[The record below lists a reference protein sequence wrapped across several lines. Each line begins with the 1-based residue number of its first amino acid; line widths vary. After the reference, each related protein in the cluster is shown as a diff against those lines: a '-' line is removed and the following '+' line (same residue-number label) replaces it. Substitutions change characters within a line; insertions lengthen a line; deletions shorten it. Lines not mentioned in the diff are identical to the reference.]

1 MSSQPTSSIEER
13 LVAAADHLDGLVAK
27 ISPVQRDVRNV
38 LKQFR
43 EFKGSHV
50 KKEDHDQ
57 LRSDYEKV
65 LKEKREQER
74 QGVKKEDYERLRSE
88 YKASEKDREKRAEE
102 IRALKLEANAKD
114 QVDRLR
120 SERNGAKEE
129 SKRLPSDPLTFGHR
143 FLNWALKNHTIINLD
158 SADFAV
164 RAWLNDEG
172 LLSDVRSRDAWAATN
187 GFTMNP
193 GEPDDS
199 VKLFALPAA
208 SPPTDPSGG
217 GSTPKRDES
226 RQDRSASSGGKSAQ
240 PSAKGNVKNTP
251 KSSDKVAGSGQE
263 PRTRSDR
270 DSPKTAQTTP
280 GPDQSQKKKGQ
291 ENPSRSIRKPK
302 AAEGNRDGKA
312 KPASGVKLPDKGKK
326 RMAPAPVDTSK
337 RPCPSGPPTPP
348 RGPLSHEELTK
359 ELFGTSDDD
368 VEMEN
373 PAVQESDRA
382 EAGEARNPAEAEKSK
397 DTADEKKAG
406 GADPAGINTVEEKKP
421 PKSRPA
427 KGVSK
432 HQTLVELHRDIC
444 QSRPWRRYLCTAG
457 HFLPEVGE
465 VAFEHPDHAISVS
478 QFRSEMTRFWE
489 SCGEE
494 VWKRM
499 FQLTDKADGKAWE
512 RIVYQATHLVVELQ
526 ILIDHSDFDDDLI
539 RFLCF
544 PHPAWPQLFHK
555 PIALSDISGLVSPE
569 AAIEYLSSE
578 YSKYWPKVPNM
589 RPDRK
594 SRSWSYALGSTFA
607 VVAKK
612 KPGSSQV
619 KALARRLFNVYD
631 RTGEFKYDP
640 DTDFDRVTQVLTRI
654 NEVAQEFV
662 KNGAKFEPDRRFP
675 LV

>member
-1 MSSQPTSSIEER
+1 MS
-13 LVAAADHLDGLVAK
+13 GL
-27 ISPVQRDVRNV
+27 QRI
-38 LKQFR
+38 QGIG
-43 EFKGSHV
+43 EGS
-50 KKEDHDQ
+50 
-57 LRSDYEKV
+57 R
-65 LKEKREQER
+65 
-74 QGVKKEDYERLRSE
+74 
-88 YKASEKDREKRAEE
+88 KRAEE
-102 IRALKLEANAKD
+102 IRVLKLEVERLTQARDKYRD

-129 SKRLPSDPLTFGHR
+129 SKRLQSDRLKFGHR
-143 FLNWALKNHTIINLD
+143 FLNWALKNHTVSNLD
-158 SADFAV
+158 SADLAV

-217 GSTPKRDES
+217 GSIPKRDES

-270 DSPKTAQTTP
+270 DSPKTAQKTP
-280 GPDQSQKKKGQ
+280 GPDQSQTKKGQ

-368 VEMEN
+368 DEMEN

-397 DTADEKKAG
+397 DTAAEKKAG

-421 PKSRPA
+421 PKSGPA

-432 HQTLVELHRDIC
+432 HQKLVELHRDIC
-444 QSRPWRRYLCTAG
+444 QSRPWRR
-457 HFLPEVGE
+457 
-465 VAFEHPDHAISVS
+465 
-478 QFRSEMTRFWE
+478 
-489 SCGEE
+489 
-494 VWKRM
+494 
-499 FQLTDKADGKAWE
+499 
-512 RIVYQATHLVVELQ
+512 
-526 ILIDHSDFDDDLI
+526 
-539 RFLCF
+539 
-544 PHPAWPQLFHK
+544 
-555 PIALSDISGLVSPE
+555 
-569 AAIEYLSSE
+569 
-578 YSKYWPKVPNM
+578 
-589 RPDRK
+589 
-594 SRSWSYALGSTFA
+594 
-607 VVAKK
+607 
-612 KPGSSQV
+612 
-619 KALARRLFNVYD
+619 
-631 RTGEFKYDP
+631 
-640 DTDFDRVTQVLTRI
+640 
-654 NEVAQEFV
+654 
-662 KNGAKFEPDRRFP
+662 
-675 LV
+675 